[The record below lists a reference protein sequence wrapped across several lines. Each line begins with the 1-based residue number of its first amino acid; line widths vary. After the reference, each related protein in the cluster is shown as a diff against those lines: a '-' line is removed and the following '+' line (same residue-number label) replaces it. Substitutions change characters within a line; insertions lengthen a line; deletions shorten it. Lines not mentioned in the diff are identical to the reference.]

1 MSTNLKGKAIAV
13 TGAASGI
20 GRATAKM
27 LAERGAVLAIAD
39 LNGEALETVVSELKS
54 SGAAVTGTVLD
65 VRDAKKVEEWITDI
79 VEREGRLDGA
89 ANLAGVIGLSTGIS
103 LIEDYPYSEFDYIL
117 DVNMKGIFNCMRAE
131 LKAMK
136 SLIEEGKKEEGKGQ
150 KLASI
155 VNMASVAGTTGMG
168 RNCAYVASKHAIVGL
183 TRSAAKECGGC
194 GVRVNAIAPGVI
206 DTPMVRGLD
215 TEIKD
220 LNIERTVSVM
230 PMNRMGTPEEVAE
243 VVCWLLCEGSSFVT
257 GSVHTV
263 DGGWTA

>member
-1 MSTNLKGKAIAV
+1 M
-13 TGAASGI
+13 
-20 GRATAKM
+20 
-27 LAERGAVLAIAD
+27 
-39 LNGEALETVVSELKS
+39 
-54 SGAAVTGTVLD
+54 LD
-65 VRDAKKVEEWITDI
+65 VRDAKKVEEWITGI

-183 TRSAAKECGGC
+183 TKSAAKECGAC
-194 GVRVNAIAPGVI
+194 GVRVNAIAPYVFFLPPFPQSFFGR
-206 DTPMVRGLD
+206 TQGSKWRG
-215 TEIKD
+215 
-220 LNIERTVSVM
+220 
-230 PMNRMGTPEEVAE
+230 
-243 VVCWLLCEGSSFVT
+243 
-257 GSVHTV
+257 
-263 DGGWTA
+263 

>member
-1 MSTNLKGKAIAV
+1 
-13 TGAASGI
+13 
-20 GRATAKM
+20 
-27 LAERGAVLAIAD
+27 
-39 LNGEALETVVSELKS
+39 
-54 SGAAVTGTVLD
+54 VLD

-79 VEREGRLDGA
+79 VERDGRLDGA
-89 ANLAGVIGLSTGIS
+89 ANLAGVIGPSTGIS
-103 LIEDYPYSEFDYIL
+103 LIEDYPYSEFEFIL
-117 DVNMKGIFNCMRAE
+117 DVNMKGIFNCLRAE

-155 VNMASVAGTTGMG
+155 VNMASVAGAIGMA
-168 RNCAYVASKHAIVGL
+168 RNCAYVASKHAVVGL
-183 TRSAAKECGGC
+183 TKSAAKECGGC
-194 GVRVNAIAPGVI
+194 GVRVNAIAPYVFLPSSLPFIPSFPQSLNNSLDGPKDQSGEVRADDTSGVI

-220 LNIERTVSVM
+220 INIERTVSVM
-230 PMNRMGTPEEVAE
+230 PMNRLGKPEEVAE

-263 DGGWTA
+263 DGGWMA